1 MSAELLTH
9 RPAGSDTTLVL
20 KLSNPGARNALHPD
34 MYAAGIEAL
43 STAERDNSVRAI
55 VLTGADNFFCAGGN
69 LNRLLENRA
78 KDPSVQAESID
89 LLAEWISALRA
100 STKPVIA
107 AVEGAA
113 AGAGFSLALACDL
126 IVAADDAKFV
136 MSYARVGLTPDGG
149 ASWFLTRV
157 AAHARERGA
166 ARSEA
171 DRRVASARSRRREPA
186 DEERHRAGCRYRVG
200 RRSRQRVA
208 QGARAHQ
215 VADECGGRAAA
226 RRASRY
232 GARRFRGCASSRG
245 RARRHHRV
253 PRKAPAELSLK
264 SWLTTTCRSGGASS

>member
-1 MSAELLTH
+1 MTAELLTD

-43 STAERDNSVRAI
+43 NAAERDNSVRAI

-78 KDPSVQAESID
+78 KDPSVQAASID
-89 LLAEWISALRA
+89 LLAQWITALRS

-126 IVAADDAKFV
+126 IVAADDAKFA

-149 ASWFLTRV
+149 ASWLLSRAVPRTLASEILFEAKPIGAVRLHEVGVVNRLTKRGIALD
-157 AAHARERGA
+157 AAIAWADDLGSVSPKALARIK
-166 ARSEA
+166 SLI
-171 DRRVASARSRRREPA
+171 ASAETQPLA
-186 DEERHRAGCRYRVG
+186 PHLEAERDSFVDALHHGDALEGITAFLEK
-200 RRSRQRVA
+200 RQPN
-208 QGARAHQ
+208 
-215 VADECGGRAAA
+215 
-226 RRASRY
+226 Y
-232 GARRFRGCASSRG
+232 
-245 RARRHHRV
+245 
-253 PRKAPAELSLK
+253 K
-264 SWLTTTCRSGGASS
+264 

>member
-1 MSAELLTH
+1 MSAELLTD

-20 KLSNPGARNALHPD
+20 KLSNPGAKNALHPD

-43 STAERDNSVRAI
+43 NTAERDSSVRAI

-100 STKPVIA
+100 SSKPVIA

-126 IVAADDAKFV
+126 IVSADDAKFV

-149 ASWFLTRV
+149 GSWFISRALPRALASEILLEAKPIGAVRLHDVGVVNRLTRRGTALDSAIAWADDLGSISPKALARIKSLITAAEV
-157 AAHARERGA
+157 QPLAAHFDAERDSFVDSLHHGDA
-166 ARSEA
+166 LEGI
-171 DRRVASARSRRREPA
+171 SAFLEK
-186 DEERHRAGCRYRVG
+186 
-200 RRSRQRVA
+200 RQPN
-208 QGARAHQ
+208 
-215 VADECGGRAAA
+215 
-226 RRASRY
+226 Y
-232 GARRFRGCASSRG
+232 
-245 RARRHHRV
+245 
-253 PRKAPAELSLK
+253 K
-264 SWLTTTCRSGGASS
+264 